1 MQNDNRLKI
10 SVIGSGNV
18 AFHLM
23 KAWRTA
29 ADITQVSPRTLEG
42 LPEDSD
48 IYIISVSDNAIADVA
63 SRLRHLSGIV
73 AHTSGTTPM
82 SVLTE
87 AGVQRPGVLY
97 PLQTFSRE
105 VPLDYRE
112 IPVFVEGG
120 YDDAA
125 ITLQCAAAMWSGS
138 VTRCSSDTRCKIH
151 LASVLA
157 CNFTNHLWAL
167 ASQLLAGD
175 AIPFDILKP
184 LIRQTAAKIEQVS
197 PYEAQTGPARRHDT
211 RTIARH
217 LEMTAGTPLLKQIYT
232 LLSQSISDTYPK
244 NGANTL

>member
-1 MQNDNRLKI
+1 MQNDRRLKI

-18 AFHLM
+18 AFHLIN
-23 KAWRTA
+23 AWHAA
-29 ADITQVSPRTLEG
+29 ADVTQIPPRTLEG
-42 LPEDSD
+42 LPDDSD

-63 SRLRHLSGIV
+63 SRLRHLPGIV

-82 SVLTE
+82 SVLAE
-87 AGVQRPGVLY
+87 VGVQRPGVLY

-112 IPVFVEGG
+112 IPVFIEGC
-120 YDDAA
+120 DDGAA
-125 ITLQCAAAMWSGS
+125 DMLQRAAAMWSGS

-157 CNFTNHLWAL
+157 CNFANHLWTL

-197 PYEAQTGPARRHDT
+197 PLEAQTGPARRHDT

-217 LEMTAGTPLLKQIYT
+217 LEMAAGNPRLKQIYA
-232 LLSQSISDTYPK
+232 LLSQSISDAYPE
-244 NGANTL
+244 